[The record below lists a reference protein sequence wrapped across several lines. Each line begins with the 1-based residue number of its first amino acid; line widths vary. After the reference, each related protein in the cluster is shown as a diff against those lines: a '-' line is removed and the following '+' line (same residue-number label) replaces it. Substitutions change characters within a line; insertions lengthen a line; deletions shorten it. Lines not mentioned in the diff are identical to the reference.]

1 MLEKQNLTAEEGAE
15 LQTEH
20 EDVVVNHTIKI
31 TFRVTPEEYECIDL
45 KREISQE
52 KTISAY
58 VRRAAV
64 FGKFFV
70 VDKSQF
76 TNLNKTLSGIRGSLN
91 QMMKRINS
99 TDRVYAEDFKKI
111 AEMNQHLDDI
121 SKAILTMKVEI
132 GLK

>member
-1 MLEKQNLTAEEGAE
+1 MSEQQSQTTEK
-15 LQTEH
+15 
-20 EDVVVNHTIKI
+20 DVPNDENQPEKI
-31 TFRVTPEEYECIDL
+31 NRSIQIIFRVTPEEYECIDL
-45 KREISQE
+45 KRQLSGER
-52 KTISAY
+52 TISAY

-76 TNLNKTLSGIRGSLN
+76 TSVNKMLSGIRGSLN

-99 TDRVYAEDFKKI
+99 TDRIYAEDFQKI
-111 AEMNQHLDDI
+111 AEMNQHLDEI
-121 SKAILTMKVEI
+121 SRAIVTMKVEI